1 MTTITLR
8 ELGEILTHSKE
19 SYKPNLLQ
27 YENEV
32 DKGTRY
38 VYKIQSATGGN
49 PSNGMFTI
57 NEPSLETTT
66 LIEVSTNDFYGTS
79 TISPNASL
87 PGNIVILTRRNDIYT
102 KAIFKITAR
111 FQVYG
116 YDARLTAHTLTVAY
130 ITGSKYNPSE
140 SYEDFYIEFG
150 RMD

>member
-19 SYKPNLLQ
+19 SYKPNLLK
-27 YENEV
+27 YENEL

-38 VYKIQSATGGN
+38 VYKIQSTTGGN

-57 NEPSLETTT
+57 NTPSMETTT
-66 LIEVSTNDFYGTS
+66 LIQVSSNDFYGTS
-79 TISPNASL
+79 TISQTATL

-102 KAIFKITAR
+102 KAIFKITGR

-116 YDARLTAHTLTVAY
+116 YDTRLTAHTLTVAY

-140 SYEDFYIEFG
+140 SYEDFYVEFG